1 MLSIS
6 VFSYFYVVFLT
17 ILLFYVVFFVMS
29 ILFLRLFDHLL
40 LLFIRAK
47 FNWELRKSILMKRIK
62 VKTKGMMM
70 IYDEDDDD
78 F

>member
-6 VFSYFYVVFLT
+6 VFFYFYVVFLT

-62 VKTKGMMM
+62 VKTKGMM